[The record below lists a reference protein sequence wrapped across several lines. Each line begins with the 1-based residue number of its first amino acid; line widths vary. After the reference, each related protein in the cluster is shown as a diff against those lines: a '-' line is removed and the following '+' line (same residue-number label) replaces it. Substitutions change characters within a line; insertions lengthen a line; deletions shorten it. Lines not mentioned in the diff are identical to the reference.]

1 MTDLEQTLV
10 SEEYLEEDGSE
21 ESSWITIFADICLL
35 LLVFFVLLFSMSSLN
50 EGKFQQSI
58 VSVSRALGSKD
69 VEHKG
74 LKVGTP
80 DQGALMDQAAQMER
94 VLESQKQVFSD
105 VRTYFTQKGME
116 GIIGANLDAG
126 KITLRLPGEVLF
138 ASGRVELTD
147 EGKRVLGELK
157 DFFIRHSDQQINI
170 QGYTDNVPPAPQSR
184 FRDNWEI
191 SSLRAIHVLRFFLEM
206 GMEPER
212 LTATGFADMRPLVP
226 NTNPENRARNRRVEI
241 VLEKMIGEG

>member
-1 MTDLEQTLV
+1 MTDLDQNLV
-10 SEEYLEEDGSE
+10 PEDFPDEDSETG
-21 ESSWITIFADICLL
+21 SWITIFADICLL

-80 DQGALMDQAAQMER
+80 NQGALLDQAAQMER
-94 VLESQKQVFSD
+94 VLEAQKQVFSD

-116 GIIGANLDAG
+116 GIIGASLDAG

-138 ASGRVELTD
+138 ASGKVQLTE
-147 EGKRVLGELK
+147 EGKKVLRDLE

-170 QGYTDNVPPAPQSR
+170 QGYTDDVPPSSQSR

-191 SSLRAIHVLRFFLEM
+191 SSLRAINVLRFFLDM
-206 GMEPER
+206 GIKPER

-226 NTNPENRARNRRVEI
+226 NTSPENRARNRRVEI